1 MEVFT
6 FFASVAVLFAICKL
20 IENYLRSL
28 YIDSSR
34 SRWVLVTGCDT
45 GFGHRLTLDLD
56 KRGARVFAG
65 CLTAEGEKRL
75 KEKCSENIVTF
86 RLDVTR
92 EDSIQNAVN
101 LVSSTLAEKEGKFFP
116 FINTPSVFLSFC
128 LSFSF
133 FLSSRFW
140 FALRNIITDHPKK
153 FLKCIHVYMSEMN
166 YLSMLRYNYW

>member
-6 FFASVAVLFAICKL
+6 FFASVAALYAICKL

-34 SRWVLVTGCDT
+34 RRWVLVTGCDT

-75 KEKCSENIVTF
+75 KEKCSEHVVTF

-101 LVSSTLAEKEGKFFP
+101 LVSSTLAENEGN
-116 FINTPSVFLSFC
+116 FIRLLILSFC
-128 LSFSF
+128 SSFLSIFF
-133 FLSSRFW
+133 FLLGFG
-140 FALRNIITDHPKK
+140 L
-153 FLKCIHVYMSEMN
+153 L
-166 YLSMLRYNYW
+166 

>member
-6 FFASVAVLFAICKL
+6 FLASVAVLFAICKL

-101 LVSSTLAEKEGKFFP
+101 LVSSTLAEKEGNFF
-116 FINTPSVFLSFC
+116 F
-128 LSFSF
+128 
-133 FLSSRFW
+133 
-140 FALRNIITDHPKK
+140 
-153 FLKCIHVYMSEMN
+153 VY
-166 YLSMLRYNYW
+166 